1 MLTPLDIQKQD
12 FGVKLRGY
20 NADEVD
26 DFLDLVGA
34 DYEKLYRENKELK
47 DKITILNKSIEEYR
61 TLETSLRNALL
72 SAQSTADDMKKNAS
86 AQAQNIIQ
94 EAETKASDIYRRA
107 ESDTRDK
114 SQELA
119 QIQTQIEA
127 YKTKMKS
134 FCHTMLEML
143 SEIE

>member
-12 FGVKLRGY
+12 FGVKMRGY

-47 DKITILNKSIEEYR
+47 DKVMLLNKSIEEYKNI
-61 TLETSLRNALL
+61 ETSLRNALL
-72 SAQSTADDMKKNAS
+72 YAQNTAEDMKKNATQK
-86 AQAQNIIQ
+86 AQDIVH
-94 EAETKASDIYRRA
+94 EAEVKA
-107 ESDTRDK
+107 RDK

-119 QIQTQIEA
+119 HLKNGVHN
-127 YKTKMKS
+127 Y
-134 FCHTMLEML
+134 
-143 SEIE
+143 

>member
-12 FGVKLRGY
+12 FGVKMRGY

-47 DKITILNKSIEEYR
+47 DKVIMLSKSIEEYKS
-61 TLETSLRNALL
+61 LETSLRNALL
-72 SAQSTADDMKKNAS
+72 YAQNTAEDMKKNAS
-86 AQAQNIIQ
+86 EKAKNILQ
-94 EAETKASDIYRRA
+94 EAESKAGDVYRQVELEA
-107 ESDTRDK
+107 RDK

-119 QIQTQIEA
+119 HIKSEIEA

-134 FCHTMLEML
+134 FCAGIVEML
-143 SEIE
+143 DKIE

>member
-1 MLTPLDIQKQD
+1 MLTPLDIQKQE

-72 SAQSTADDMKKNAS
+72 SAQNTADDMKKNATER
-86 AQAQNIIQ
+86 AQNIIH
-94 EAETKASDIYRRA
+94 EAESKASDVFRKI
-107 ESDTRDK
+107 EKDTMDK
-114 SQELA
+114 SQELS
-119 QIQTQIEA
+119 QLKSEIEA
-127 YKTKMKS
+127 YKTKIKS
-134 FCHTMLEML
+134 FCNGMLEML
-143 SEIE
+143 EKIE

>member
-12 FGVKLRGY
+12 FGVKMRGY

-47 DKITILNKSIEEYR
+47 DKVMLLNKSIEEYKNI
-61 TLETSLRNALL
+61 ETSLRNALL
-72 SAQSTADDMKKNAS
+72 YAQNTAEDMNKNATQK
-86 AQAQNIIQ
+86 AQDIVH
-94 EAETKASDIYRRA
+94 EAEVKA
-107 ESDTRDK
+107 RDK

-119 QIQTQIEA
+119 HLNNDVDT
-127 YKTKMKS
+127 YKTKIKC
-134 FCHTMLEML
+134 FCNGMLEML
-143 SEIE
+143 EKME

>member
-1 MLTPLDIQKQD
+1 MLTPLDIQKQE

-72 SAQSTADDMKKNAS
+72 SAQNTADDMKKNATER
-86 AQAQNIIQ
+86 AQNIIH
-94 EAETKASDIYRRA
+94 EAESKASDVYRKI
-107 ESDTRDK
+107 EKDTMDK
-114 SQELA
+114 SQELS
-119 QIQTQIEA
+119 QLKSEIEA
-127 YKTKMKS
+127 YKTKIKS
-134 FCHTMLEML
+134 FCNGMLEML
-143 SEIE
+143 EKIE

>member
-47 DKITILNKSIEEYR
+47 DKITVLNKSIEEYKG
-61 TLETSLRNALL
+61 LELSLRNALL
-72 SAQSTADDMKKNAS
+72 YADVYR
-86 AQAQNIIQ
+86 QAEQ
-94 EAETKASDIYRRA
+94 E
-107 ESDTRDK
+107 TRDK

-119 QIQTQIEA
+119 NLKTQIDA

-134 FCHTMLEML
+134 FCNGMLEML
-143 SEIE
+143 DKIE

>member
-1 MLTPLDIQKQD
+1 MLTPLDIQKQE
-12 FGVKLRGY
+12 FGVKMRGY

-34 DYEKLYRENKELK
+34 DYEKLYRDNKELK
-47 DKITILNKSIEEYR
+47 EKVNLLNKSIEEYK

-72 SAQSTADDMKKNAS
+72 AAQSTADDMKKNAS

-94 EAETKASDIYRRA
+94 EAESKASDIFRRA
-107 ESDTRDK
+107 ENDTRDK

-119 QIQTQIEA
+119 QIKTEIEA
-127 YKTKMKS
+127 YKTKMKG
-134 FCHTMLEML
+134 FCNTMLEML
-143 SEIE
+143 EKIE

>member
-47 DKITILNKSIEEYR
+47 DKITVLNKSIEEYKG
-61 TLETSLRNALL
+61 LELSLRNALL
-72 SAQSTADDMKKNAS
+72 YAQNTAEDMMKNAS
-86 AQAQNIIQ
+86 EKAQNILH
-94 EAETKASDIYRRA
+94 EAETKASDVYRQA
-107 ESDTRDK
+107 EQETRDK

-119 QIQTQIEA
+119 NLKTQIDA

-134 FCHTMLEML
+134 FCNGMLEML
-143 SEIE
+143 DKIE